1 VLLPADE
8 EADLESSVF
17 TPPTTRLTGATVS
30 ALQGIAGGGHNLVIQ
45 GNAVFGDQPG
55 SLLVTDE
62 TDNPPPYVD
71 VVGGLN
77 GLTVTG
83 LTTINSNSVVSGIV
97 APTSPLVFQ
106 GAVTLGSDV
115 SLNGSGISFQST
127 VAGQGRKL
135 AVNASAHGGASFIVF
150 DGDVGTSLAPL
161 GLISVFCPDGPV
173 TINGVIYSTGPV
185 IVEGGSINGG
195 VGNAIRALGGTIS
208 LMASTGIGATIP
220 IAVQAASVNASS
232 TAGPI
237 RLRGIGDLVV
247 GEQGWSTNG
256 PISLDASGDIRVP
269 GGRTIQAGQGVT
281 TTKPIRWGLLGTADS
296 GPGSIRDVIGKANAT
311 RAPGIVE
318 FGNAPATYV
327 LASQLPDITTSLVL
341 NGGGLVTIS
350 GDSRVLNGVTFVAGS
365 TGSQL
370 AGVSLQGFGN
380 YGVRLMNSPGVT
392 VADVRVTS
400 LNTAQSMGLFA
411 TGDLAGTTVVGS
423 RFSGGLRG
431 ALLVNARN
439 LMFGQIGRG
448 NTLVGNRSVPGSLFA
463 GTGIRAEGQS
473 AGTVVQGNTFTQNHY
488 GFAFINARNLRVA
501 NNVFTRNTI
510 AAIFIEG
517 NNVGSVAV
525 RNTFGTNGQRNARNV
540 MRVRGATGV

>member
-1 VLLPADE
+1 
-8 EADLESSVF
+8 
-17 TPPTTRLTGATVS
+17 
-30 ALQGIAGGGHNLVIQ
+30 
-45 GNAVFGDQPG
+45 
-55 SLLVTDE
+55 
-62 TDNPPPYVD
+62 
-71 VVGGLN
+71 
-77 GLTVTG
+77 
-83 LTTINSNSVVSGIV
+83 
-97 APTSPLVFQ
+97 
-106 GAVTLGSDV
+106 
-115 SLNGSGISFQST
+115 
-127 VAGQGRKL
+127 
-135 AVNASAHGGASFIVF
+135 
-150 DGDVGTSLAPL
+150 
-161 GLISVFCPDGPV
+161 
-173 TINGVIYSTGPV
+173 
-185 IVEGGSINGG
+185 
-195 VGNAIRALGGTIS
+195 
-208 LMASTGIGATIP
+208 
-220 IAVQAASVNASS
+220 
-232 TAGPI
+232 
-237 RLRGIGDLVV
+237 
-247 GEQGWSTNG
+247 
-256 PISLDASGDIRVP
+256 
-269 GGRTIQAGQGVT
+269 
-281 TTKPIRWGLLGTADS
+281 
-296 GPGSIRDVIGKANAT
+296 
-311 RAPGIVE
+311 
-318 FGNAPATYV
+318 
-327 LASQLPDITTSLVL
+327 
-341 NGGGLVTIS
+341 VTIS